1 MNTGKKPVEFL
12 YSFLE
17 VKDSNGQSL
26 NAIAEDLPDT
36 LPADGKPYAGTI
48 QIPASVITDS
58 DFISLKLSDYPQQKV
73 TLGFDKIPIGQ

>member
-1 MNTGKKPVEFL
+1 MNKNPP
-12 YSFLE
+12 SFTRG
-17 VKDSNGQSL
+17 SMS
-26 NAIAEDLPDT
+26 T
-36 LPADGKPYAGTI
+36 ADGKPYGGTI